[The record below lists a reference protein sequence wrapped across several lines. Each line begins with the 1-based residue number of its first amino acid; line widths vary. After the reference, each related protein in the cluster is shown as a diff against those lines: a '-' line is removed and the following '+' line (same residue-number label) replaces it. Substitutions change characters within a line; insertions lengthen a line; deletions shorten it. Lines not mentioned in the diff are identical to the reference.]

1 MRWDT
6 LQTEKIILGGL
17 SKNEDFVRAVLPFLK
32 EDYFSTKAE
41 KIVFGCIQK
50 FVTTYNSQP
59 TKEALIICLDDSKL
73 NGEEHKHCVEL
84 IGEIFDFDPQIDLK
98 WLIDTAEKFC
108 KDKAV
113 YNAVLTSIQI
123 LDGKDKVYTKNAIP
137 ELLSDALAVSFD
149 TAIGHD
155 YMADAEKRYEF
166 YHRVE
171 EKMAFDLEF
180 FNKITRGG
188 VPKKTLNIVMA
199 GTGVGKS
206 MFMCHHAA
214 ACLTANKNVLYITCE
229 MAEER
234 IAERIDSNLM
244 DTPLDELKELPKETY
259 DKRLSRATSAV
270 MGNLIIKEYP
280 TATATVSHFRHLLH
294 ELKIKKKFVP
304 DIIFVDYLNIC
315 ASSRIKMSANVNTYT
330 YIKAIA
336 EELRGLAVEY
346 DVPIFSATQ
355 TNRGG
360 FNNSDVGL
368 ENTSES
374 FGLPATADFMFAII
388 RTEQLDA
395 LNQVLV
401 KQLKNRYGDES
412 ANKKFV
418 MGVDRSKMKFYDVE
432 QSAQDSLVDSG
443 QEEDDDEDLHKKSA
457 KPDWKFGNKKFDSW
471 KI

>member
-1 MRWDT
+1 M
-6 LQTEKIILGGL
+6 QTERLILGAL
-17 SKNEDFVRAVLPFLK
+17 ACNEEFARAVLPFVV
-32 EDYFSTKAE
+32 EEYFSTKPE
-41 KIVFGCIQK
+41 QVVFACIKQ
-50 FVTTYNSQP
+50 FINTYNAQP
-59 TKEALIICLDDSKL
+59 TKEALIICLDETKL
-73 NGEEHKHCVEL
+73 NGDEHKQCVAL
-84 IGEIFDFDPQIDLK
+84 INEAFGMDESTDLS

-123 LDGKDKVYTKNAIP
+123 LDGKDKVYTKNVIP
-137 ELLSDALAVSFD
+137 QLLSDALAVSFD
-149 TAIGHD
+149 TRVGHD
-155 YMADAEKRYEF
+155 YKADADKRYEF

-171 EKMAFDLEF
+171 EKQAFDLEF
-180 FNKITRGG
+180 FNKITKGG
-188 VPKKTLNIVMA
+188 VPRKTLNIVMA

-229 MAEER
+229 MSEER
-234 IAERIDSNLM
+234 IAERIDANLM
-244 DTPLDELKELPKETY
+244 DTALDELKELPKATY
-259 DKRLSRATSAV
+259 DKRLERATSAV

-280 TATATVSHFRHLLH
+280 TATATVTHFRHLLH

-315 ASSRIKMSANVNTYT
+315 ASSRVKMNANTNTYV
-330 YIKAIA
+330 YVKAIA

-388 RTEQLDA
+388 RTEQLDS
-395 LNQVLV
+395 LGQVLV
-401 KQLKNRYGDES
+401 KQLKNRYGDEN

-418 MGVDRSKMKFYDVE
+418 VGVDRSKMKFYDVE
-432 QSAQDSLVDSG
+432 QTAQDSLVDAG
-443 QEEDDDEDLHKKSA
+443 QSQDDDDDEAFGKST
-457 KPDWKFGNKKFDSW
+457 PRRFDSKKFESW